1 MKRILYY
8 SLVLF
13 VAGSEM
19 IQAQDWIHGKV
30 VDKEEQPVDGV
41 AVVLQTLDSIYI
53 DAAVTDSLG
62 TFRLNQEAG
71 QAYRLLF
78 QHLLYEPACKEISTA
93 EAGTIFLKGKDY
105 ELEGVVVKAER
116 PQVKV
121 ENGALKY
128 DVPQLMKDKA
138 VSNAFEVV
146 KQIPGVIGTDD
157 NIQLLGAGS
166 PSIVINGQLTTMSVD
181 QLVGLLKT
189 IPASFVSNVEIMYNA
204 PARYNIKGAMI
215 NVVLDKETTG
225 NNSFQ
230 GEAGVDYLQRHYA
243 EGKAHGN
250 LLYSTSRLNI
260 DFLVNGAKGRNY
272 MGEEIL
278 ARHTLKDQVTEVN
291 QSGRGIR
298 NGMDG
303 TMRLGV
309 DYTFRNDDEL
319 SAAYYLKA
327 GKSDIERMATTT
339 FQALESGQSA
349 EERFSRT
356 YVEGNSALHNVR
368 IQYDG
373 HAGLMAGADFTR
385 YHSPGFQTFVDQSR
399 ETTVTDMQNNSKQ
412 NISQGALFI
421 NHSHTFETG
430 WALNYGVHGGF
441 TSSKT
446 YIDYLYNKGNGYEL
460 APDELENNRQKE
472 YSGNAFLEVSKD
484 FGSHFS
490 GTASLKAEYF
500 KSDYISNGVKS
511 TLWNNWTLFPNATLS
526 YMIDPMNILQLN
538 VSSDKTYPS
547 YWDVTPQ
554 ASPINSYSVVLG
566 NPSLKPY
573 RSYSGQLLYILKQK
587 YTILAFC
594 DYVPD
599 YFVQLP
605 YQNTSELKNV
615 FRFENMDYLLQFGL
629 GVIVPFR
636 VGEFWNSQVTLT
648 GQRIQEKLDHFHDL
662 SFNNEKYTGQFKMDN
677 TFTLSKSRPNLKL
690 DLNGYFVTGAV
701 QGVYDLGYLYD
712 VSSALKWQFAD
723 DRATL
728 ILKCNNIFRSN
739 MPHTMEIN
747 QSGQYS
753 RLWKLDDQ
761 RCVTVSFVWKFG
773 GYKKKEHEAVDASR
787 FGKSM

>member
-8 SLVLF
+8 SLVLL
-13 VAGSEM
+13 ASGNGM
-19 IQAQDWIHGKV
+19 LQAQNWIHGKV
-30 VDKEEQPVDGV
+30 VDKGEQPVDGV
-41 AVVLQTLDSIYI
+41 AVVLQTLDSTYI
-53 DAAVTDSLG
+53 DAVVTDSLG
-62 TFRLNQEAG
+62 TFMLNKEAG
-71 QAYRLLF
+71 RNYRLLF
-78 QHLLYEPACKEISTA
+78 QHLLYEPVCKEISTA
-93 EAGTIFLKGKDY
+93 DAGTIRLTEKDY

-146 KQIPGVIGTDD
+146 KQIPGVIGNDD
-157 NIQLLGAGS
+157 AVQLLGAGS

-189 IPASFVSNVEIMYNA
+189 IPASRVSNVEIMYNA
-204 PARYNIKGAMI
+204 PAKYNIKGAMI

-225 NNSFQ
+225 NNSLQ
-230 GEAGVDYLQRHYA
+230 GEVGADYLQRHYA

-250 LLYSTSRLNI
+250 LLYSTSRLNV
-260 DFLVNGAKGRNY
+260 DFLVNGSKGRNY

-278 ARHTLKDQVTEVN
+278 ARHTLKDQITEIN
-291 QSGRGIR
+291 QSGHGIR
-298 NGMDG
+298 HGMDG

-309 DYTFRNDDEL
+309 DYTFKNDDKL
-319 SAAYYLKA
+319 SAAYYLTA
-327 GKSDIERMATTT
+327 GKSDIERVAATT
-339 FQALESGQSA
+339 FHVLRSGQPA

-356 YVEGNSALHNVR
+356 YIEGNSALHNIR

-373 HAGLMAGADFTR
+373 HSGLMAGADFTR
-385 YHSPGFQTFVDQSR
+385 YRSPGFQTFIDQSH
-399 ETTVTDMQNNSKQ
+399 EETVTDMQNNSKQ

-421 NHSHTFETG
+421 NHSYIFETG

-446 YIDYLYNKGNGYEL
+446 YIDYLYNKGNGYESAL
-460 APDELENNRQKE
+460 DELENNRQKE
-472 YSGNAFLEVSKD
+472 YSGNAFLEVSKN
-484 FGSHFS
+484 FGSRFS
-490 GTASLKAEYF
+490 VTASLKAEYF
-500 KSDYISNGVKS
+500 KSDYTSNGFKS
-511 TLWNNWTLFPNATLS
+511 TLWNDWTLFPDATLS
-526 YMIDPMNILQLN
+526 YTITPMHILQLN

-547 YWDVTPQ
+547 YWDITPQ
-554 ASPINSYSVVLG
+554 ASPINSYSVILG

-599 YFVQLP
+599 YFAQLP

-615 FRFENMDYLLQFGL
+615 FRYENMDYQLQFGM

-636 VGEFWNSQVTLT
+636 VGEFWNSQVTLL
-648 GQRIQEKLDHFHDL
+648 GLRMQEKLDHFHDV
-662 SFNNEKYTGQFKMDN
+662 SFHNEKYTGQFKMDN

-701 QGVYDLGYLYD
+701 QGIYDLGYLYD

-773 GYKKKEHEAVDASR
+773 GYKKKQHEAVDASR